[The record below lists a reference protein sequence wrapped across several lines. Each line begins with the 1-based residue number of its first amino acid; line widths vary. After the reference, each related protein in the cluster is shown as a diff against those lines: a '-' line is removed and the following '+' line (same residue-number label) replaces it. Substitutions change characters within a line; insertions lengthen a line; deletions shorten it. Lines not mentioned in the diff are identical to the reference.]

1 MRQVCACKDYF
12 FKVCIMNKM
21 LWPVIAGGIIVIG
34 ILFWFLYPDT
44 AMLPVTAQPTT
55 IKAERDSLDLGIVKY
70 GEKKHAVFKIE
81 NRGDSPLIIKDVRT
95 SCGCTNATWDK
106 HPVKP
111 GKTTEISVVFEP
123 NSLGKFIKSIDI
135 LCNIPEQV
143 YSLKI
148 LGQVEEN

>member
-1 MRQVCACKDYF
+1 MHVKTI
-12 FKVCIMNKM
+12 FKVCIMNKI
-21 LWPVIAGGIIVIG
+21 LWPAIAGGIIIIG
-34 ILFWFLYPDT
+34 LLCWYIYPDT
-44 AMLPVTAQPTT
+44 AILTATAQPTM
-55 IKAERDSLDLGIVKY
+55 IKAEKDSVDLGTVKY
-70 GEKKHAVFKIE
+70 GEKKNAVFKVT
-81 NRGDSPLIIKDVRT
+81 NRGDSPLIIRDVRT
-95 SCGCTNATWDK
+95 SCGCTNASWDK

>member
-1 MRQVCACKDYF
+1 
-12 FKVCIMNKM
+12 MNKI
-21 LWPVIAGGIIVIG
+21 LWPAIVGGIIIIG
-34 ILFWFLYPDT
+34 ILFWYLYPDT
-44 AMLPVTAQPTT
+44 NVLSVTASPTA
-55 IKAERDSLDLGIVKY
+55 IKAERDSVDLGIVKY
-70 GEKKHAVFKIE
+70 GEKKHATFKIT
-81 NRGDSPLIIKDVRT
+81 NRGDAPLIIRDVRT

-106 HPVKP
+106 RPVKP
-111 GKTTEISVVFEP
+111 GKTTEVSVVFEP